1 MLSKLKKLFTEL
13 TRPRAIQIEF
23 ISYETDEETSERYQN
38 ELNKRIQKIR
48 EENSQKYFCKHIPQI
63 VNNFVKKNGYIPSYE
78 LIMTLCLKQFTKD
91 LIDKK
96 IDTLY
101 EVVTD
106 GE

>member
-1 MLSKLKKLFTEL
+1 MLYKKFKKFFTEL
-13 TRPRAIQIEF
+13 TRPRAIQF
-23 ISYETDEETSERYQN
+23 ISYETDEETSERYQK
-38 ELNKRIQKIR
+38 ELNKKIQEIR

>member
-1 MLSKLKKLFTEL
+1 MFFKKLFTEL
-13 TRPRAIQIEF
+13 TRPRAIQF